1 MRGAN
6 ESTRYVRFRWAWHL
20 EAGVVS
26 DALASRSL
34 GLALGLDVGL
44 LGLLG
49 VRSHETQP
57 IAQHLM
63 ASCNVESSGVNF
75 FS

>member
-6 ESTRYVRFRWAWHL
+6 ESTRCMRFRWAWHL

-34 GLALGLDVGL
+34 GLNLGL

-75 FS
+75 SS